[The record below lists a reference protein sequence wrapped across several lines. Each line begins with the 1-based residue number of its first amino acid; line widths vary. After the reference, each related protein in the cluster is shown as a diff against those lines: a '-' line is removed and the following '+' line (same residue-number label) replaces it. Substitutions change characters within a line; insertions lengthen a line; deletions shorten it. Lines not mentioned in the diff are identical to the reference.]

1 MDKPTILFIS
11 KFIPAPTFDGG
22 ALRTK
27 AWLEFL
33 LKKYHVVLVGF
44 WNKKYGD
51 EQLADLKHDN
61 LEIHG
66 VNFKTNLLKKF
77 YLLFKLLFL
86 NKSFLLCQYYNKQ
99 LEKKVF
105 EIIDRNKIDFVF
117 CSELSTMQYINGLD
131 KNLPI
136 YFDDH
141 NVEFRLIERMS
152 ENQHGLKKFILCK
165 ESKLVKNFEY
175 RCVKNSTKT
184 FVVSRVDKEFLFNS
198 FDIERENIEVVNN
211 VFADHGGFKQNNLS
225 NVPRL
230 VFVGNLNWAPN
241 KDGLSRFLTN
251 IFPKVLKEIPN
262 IELDI
267 LGSNL
272 PRIIVNRTK
281 DLPVNFLEEISNKD
295 KEKTISSA
303 WIGIVPL
310 YFASGSRIKIL
321 EFWSHGK
328 CVVTTNVGLEGLPC
342 PDGTLTADSDQE
354 FVDQLI
360 NILKHKEK
368 LQTLGSSNYLVFKQ
382 NYLKKVVYED
392 TLYNTFSAE

>member
-1 MDKPTILFIS
+1 VNKPTILFIS
-11 KFIPAPTFDGG
+11 KFIPAPAFDGG
-22 ALRTK
+22 ALRNK

-33 LKKYHVVLVGF
+33 LRKYHIVLIGF

-51 EQLADLKHDN
+51 AQLADLKQDN

-66 VNFKTNLLKKF
+66 VNFEISLFKKLN
-77 YLLFKLLFL
+77 LLFKLLFF
-86 NKSFLLCQYYNKQ
+86 NKSLLLHQYYSRE
-99 LEKKVF
+99 LEKKVL
-105 EIIDRNKIDFVF
+105 EAIDRNRIDFVF

-131 KNLPI
+131 KSLPI

-152 ENQHGLKKFILCK
+152 ANQHGLKKFILCK

-175 RCVKNSTKT
+175 GCVKSSTKT
-184 FVVSRVDKEFLFNS
+184 FAVTQMDKEFLLNS
-198 FDIERENIEVVNN
+198 FDIERRKIKVVNN
-211 VFADHGGFKQNNLS
+211 VFTDHCGFKQNNLS

-251 IFPKVLKEIPN
+251 IFPKVSKEIPN

-267 LGSNL
+267 IGSNL
-272 PRIIVNRTK
+272 PQIITNKTK
-281 DLPVNFLEEISNKD
+281 YLPVNLLEEVSDKD
-295 KEKTISSA
+295 KEKIISSA
-303 WIGIVPL
+303 WIGISPL

-328 CVVTTNVGLEGLPC
+328 CVVTTNLGLEGLPC

-354 FVDQLI
+354 FVDRLV
-360 NILKHKEK
+360 NILKHKET
-368 LQTLGSSNYLVFKQ
+368 LQTLALSNYSVFKQ
-382 NYLKKVVYED
+382 NYLKEVVYED